1 MIRRPPRSTRTD
13 TLVPYTT
20 LFRSPARQRVSV
32 RSGIP
37 PKAGFRIVR
46 REDTTPRRP
55 PPRFE
60 VAGVAAIGHS
70 PRKAAIERKR
80 APPARSPIARSEAH
94 PSELQS
100 LMRISYAV
108 SSLTQQPLTY
118 NNSKYTTYTI
128 PYTNSH

>member
-70 PRKAAIERKR
+70 PRKAEIERKR
-80 APPARSPIARSEAH
+80 DPPERSPITGSGQADQPDFRSSGRRA
-94 PSELQS
+94 
-100 LMRISYAV
+100 
-108 SSLTQQPLTY
+108 
-118 NNSKYTTYTI
+118 YTRRSDERRVGIEVVGRTRYRRLW
-128 PYTNSH
+128 NLLR